1 MASLCLPGLQIKRD
15 AFIYYLNSNNSE
27 NAIKYLIQNPDY
39 IEWFSL
45 SSNPYAV
52 DLLVKNKDKICWKF
66 FCKNPNPA
74 IMDILLKNPTKIN
87 WEFLS
92 SNPVAIDLLLK
103 NQDKINWAKLST
115 NPAAIELLTQNK
127 DKIDYVSL
135 RYNTNA
141 YELIKEYIETHFICS
156 NQNPNSINFIQTES
170 NKLLYIKE
178 LSFNKNEELLQY
190 LYKHHSQYIDWN
202 YLNTNPVAIDIL
214 LENMDKINFYQF
226 SLNPH
231 PKAVELLKQ
240 YPHRIDWENFSAH
253 ITDYALIA
261 QHNPILKDFIWTN
274 PIIFDYKTISKYKMD
289 KIKEELMMKTLHP
302 SRIEKLIEMGVDI
315 DDL

>member
-52 DLLVKNKDKICWKF
+52 DLLVKNQDKICWKF

-74 IMDILLKNPTKIN
+74 IMDILLKNPTKIH
-87 WEFLS
+87 WETLS
-92 SNPVAIDLLLK
+92 SNPVAIDLLLQ

-127 DKIDYVSL
+127 DKINYDAL
-135 RYNTNA
+135 RNNPNA
-141 YELIKEYIETHFICS
+141 YELIKEYIETQFIS
-156 NQNPNSINFIQTES
+156 EPSLNNFMNER

-178 LSFNKNEELLQY
+178 LSFNKNEELLRY

-274 PIIFDYKTISKYKMD
+274 PIIFDYKAISKYKMD
-289 KIKEELMMKTLHP
+289 IIKEELMQKVLHP
-302 SRIEKLIEMGVDI
+302 KRIERWLEQGLDM